1 MERRRDRS
9 TLLVTARHTGLKVPA
24 SRSRTSVRPC
34 SNALCA
40 HALCAHAAPMHC
52 AHMRCANALC
62 VLAIRE
68 ERARRTL
75 AGCAGSPPGR
85 RTVSCAARHSRHIR
99 SACGCQSHWRPTS
112 PARMLATSWPTWPAP
127 CSSASLTD
135 IVFGKPSVRHGSTST
150 TPVQPRA
157 RGRMSACS
165 IAQSC
170 PRART
175 HVEGEPLPQRTQSMC
190 QNESRHTVRRVSNGV
205 GNRPSFAIS
214 EIKPRPRPLRLV
226 QSH

>member
-62 VLAIRE
+62 VLAVRE

-175 HVEGEPLPQRTQSMC
+175 HVEGEPLLRAVAHSG
-190 QNESRHTVRRVSNGV
+190 SR
-205 GNRPSFAIS
+205 
-214 EIKPRPRPLRLV
+214 
-226 QSH
+226 